1 MFVTESAMLLHLETG
16 TCASTIDRYY
26 VLRVGRECHRAFY
39 YISVTP
45 GYAFQCPTCETPFS
59 LMSGLAQHIESDHC
73 DECLDDD
80 RPLRVFLDQLR
91 SRLS

>member
-16 TCASTIDRYY
+16 TCASGANRYS
-26 VLRVGRECHRAFY
+26 VLNAGRKCYRAFY

-59 LMSGLAQHIESDHC
+59 LMSGLVQHVESDYC

-80 RPLRVFLDQLR
+80 RPLREFLDQLR
-91 SRLS
+91 LRLS